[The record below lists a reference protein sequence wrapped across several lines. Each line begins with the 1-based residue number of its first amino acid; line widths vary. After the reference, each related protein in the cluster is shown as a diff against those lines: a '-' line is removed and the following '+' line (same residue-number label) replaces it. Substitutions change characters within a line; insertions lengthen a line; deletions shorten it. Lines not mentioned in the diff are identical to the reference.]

1 MTADPT
7 TPPDQWTIRR
17 VLDWTKA
24 YLAEQGSDSPRL
36 DAEIL
41 LAHARG
47 CPRIQLYTNFDEV
60 LSDEVRARMRDL
72 VNRRARHEPVAFLVG
87 HREFFSLEFEV
98 NRDVLVP
105 RPETEIL
112 VMESLEAIKGSNAP
126 KVLDLGTGSGCIAV
140 AVAVNAPTASVTGID
155 LSDAALA
162 VARRN
167 AERHK
172 VSERVTFL
180 HGDLFEPLPPS
191 TSLPSPPS
199 SPGEGRFDVIVSNP
213 PYVATGDAAG
223 LPPDVVQH
231 EPKDA
236 LFAGDD
242 GLDIIRRIVEQSPRF
257 LNPGGTLLIEFSPEQ
272 AERVSGLLNE
282 SGSFG
287 EVTILRDLSQNPR
300 AVRAVKRSEGQSS
313 VIDDT

>member
-1 MTADPT
+1 M
-7 TPPDQWTIRR
+7 
-17 VLDWTKA
+17 LDWTKA
-24 YLAEQGSDSPRL
+24 YLAKCGSDSPRL

-60 LSDEVRARMRDL
+60 LSNEVRGRMREL
-72 VNRRARHEPVAFLVG
+72 VNRRAQHEPVAFLVG
-87 HREFFSLEFEV
+87 HREFFSLDFEV
-98 NRDVLVP
+98 SRDVLVP

-112 VMESLEAIKGSNAP
+112 VMESLEAIKGNSTAT
-126 KVLDLGTGSGCIAV
+126 VLDLGTGSGCIAV

-172 VSERVTFL
+172 VAERVTFL
-180 HGDLFEPLPPS
+180 HGDLFEPLP
-191 TSLPSPPS
+191 LPSLEQ
-199 SPGEGRFDVIVSNP
+199 GGFDVIVSNP
-213 PYVATGDAAG
+213 PYVATSDAAT
-223 LPPDVVQH
+223 LPPDVLRH
-231 EPKDA
+231 EPENA
-236 LFAGDD
+236 LFAGAD
-242 GLDIIRRIVEQSPRF
+242 GLDIIRRIVENSPRF

-272 AERVSGLLNE
+272 AERISGLLNE
-282 SGSFG
+282 RGSFD

-300 AVRAVKRSEGQSS
+300 VVRAVKRHEG
-313 VIDDT
+313 